1 MTRPDRSSTTVQ
13 TEKQPGVLVDNSYG
27 KSKVRLTK
35 VTRHPDRHVLQ
46 EICVDIQLEGEFGL
60 TYTTGDNSQV
70 VATDSMK
77 NIVYLHAANHPLTN
91 IESFGKSLAEHML
104 STYEQ
109 VRLCTIKLVEELWHR
124 IPVNGKPDPHSFYG
138 AGGEKRMAE
147 IRARRPAIEIK
158 SGIENLKVVKTTDSE
173 FWGFVR
179 DESTTL
185 PDVKDRI
192 FGTSVSLNWLYTSD
206 NPDFNSSY
214 EQVRKIV
221 IEVFATQH
229 SLSVQHTMHDI
240 AQAVLKKLPDIR
252 EISLVMPNEHRI
264 PFNMQPFGKENT
276 NEIFIT
282 TEEPYG
288 LISATIKRV

>member
-1 MTRPDRSSTTVQ
+1 M
-13 TEKQPGVLVDNSYG
+13 
-27 KSKVRLTK
+27 
-35 VTRHPDRHVLQ
+35 
-46 EICVDIQLEGEFGL
+46 
-60 TYTTGDNSQV
+60 
-70 VATDSMK
+70 
-77 NIVYLHAANHPLTN
+77 VYLLAAKHPLDN
-91 IESFGKSLAEHML
+91 VESFGKTLAEHIL

-109 VRLCTIKLVEELWHR
+109 VRLCTIKLAEELWHR
-124 IPVNGKPDPHSFYG
+124 IAVNGKPHPNSFYG
-138 AGGEKRMAE
+138 AGSEKRLAE
-147 IRARRPAIEIK
+147 IRARRSAVEVK
-158 SGIENLKVVKTTDSE
+158 SGIENLKVVKTTGSE
-173 FWGFVR
+173 FWGFIR

-192 FGTSVSLNWLYTSD
+192 FGTSVSLDWLYTSD
-206 NPDFNSSY
+206 NPEYNSTY
-214 EQVRKIV
+214 EKVRKIV
-221 IEVFATQH
+221 LEMFATQQ

-240 AQAVLKKLPDIR
+240 GQEVLKQLPDIR